1 MSRESSWCPGKWTKQ
16 HLSNK
21 AKTLDSKTLQE
32 WKLRKTWCPNTWYQ
46 GWASWALVTSLPLRQ
61 GCFTGQ
67 QTVRAQDG
75 HKKWMPSECTCIASP
90 KYSLQF
96 VERFADDSMINCF
109 GWKRPTADNSYVK
122 WESSIKAL
130 KDITAAAFFSHNRI
144 SPHLWPRRNKKRAK
158 PTCQCGVWT
167 MNQRDDVAWDVVF
180 HYIPLSISD
189 IMFHHSEYH
198 DVTLSY
204 TFHVQKR
211 WVWWC
216 VLYDI
221 IIATEHL
228 QCLYVI
234 KKHVFLC
241 VSVPWIH
248 LMVLFAMDSRSYPKM
263 SKAQLDMLLETC
275 HFHPFSRW

>member
-144 SPHLWPRRNKKRAK
+144 SPHLWPRRKQKESKTHLAMWCVNDESERWCCLRCRFPLYSPEYFRHHVSPFRIPWCYTFIHLPCSKKMSLMMCTVWYYHSNWTSSMLVCNKK
-158 PTCQCGVWT
+158 T
-167 MNQRDDVAWDVVF
+167 
-180 HYIPLSISD
+180 
-189 IMFHHSEYH
+189 
-198 DVTLSY
+198 
-204 TFHVQKR
+204 
-211 WVWWC
+211 
-216 VLYDI
+216 
-221 IIATEHL
+221 
-228 QCLYVI
+228 
-234 KKHVFLC
+234 C
-241 VSVPWIH
+241 VSVCFCALNPFDGSVRDGLKELSQNVQSTAWH
-248 LMVLFAMDSRSYPKM
+248 VVGDL
-263 SKAQLDMLLETC
+263 
-275 HFHPFSRW
+275 PFSSIF